1 MTEQATAVIAPV
13 ATGRPH
19 RVKRWFYIGAGLF
32 MILVSVAGFGSSI
45 IDQSAR
51 KAPPTPLVIAH
62 GVVASAWLLLFLAQ
76 ATLVATSRVDV
87 HRRLGRVGPGLAVVM
102 SALVFLTTVEMGRR
116 GYDLSFD
123 ATRAFPPPPG
133 GSAAEIAADI
143 LSPLLGFL
151 AFIVLV
157 TAGLWYR
164 HRPDIHKRL
173 MLFAVLGLHGVPL
186 THLTGYLLG
195 HWPAQAGLFSLIG
208 RAIEILLLSASG
220 VYDKVSQGRIHP
232 VSLWVPILTF
242 AWEFV
247 LGSVMMPSVA
257 WREFATWLI
266 R

>member
-32 MILVSVAGFGSSI
+32 MILVSVAGFGPSI
-45 IDQSAR
+45 IDQSGR

-123 ATRAFPPPPG
+123 VTRAFPPP
-133 GSAAEIAADI
+133 GSSEAENAADI

-151 AFIVLV
+151 AFPVLV
-157 TAGLWYR
+157 SAGLWYR

-186 THLTGYLLG
+186 THLTGYLIG
-195 HWPAQAGLFSLIG
+195 YWPAQAGLFRLIG
-208 RAIEILLLSASG
+208 RAIGILLLSASA
-220 VYDKVSQGRIHP
+220 VYDKVSQGRLHP
-232 VSLWVPILTF
+232 VSLWVPILIV

-247 LGSVMMPSVA
+247 LGSVVVPSVA